1 MSELKLNQ
9 TPMNRAEVS
18 SLVRGNKR
26 PFGRGET
33 PPNGTDGISPNRKDE
48 ISPNRMN
55 EMPVNRPAEMP
66 VNRPV
71 EMPPRCR
78 ELHTRALAVVG
89 RYRAAEIELLQIL
102 EEVERE
108 RVHLRFGCH
117 SLFQ

>member
-18 SLVRGNKR
+18 SLVRGNKLS
-26 PFGRGET
+26 FGRGET
-33 PPNGTDGISPNRKDE
+33 QPTPTDG

-55 EMPVNRPAEMP
+55 EMPVNRPAEMS

-89 RYRAAEIELLQIL
+89 RYRTAEIELLQIL

-108 RVHLRFGCH
+108 RV
-117 SLFQ
+117 